1 MSKTLDT
8 KDVFGIYEQN
18 IISSFATI
26 NREVPKYYQS
36 ITDLQHQCI
45 QTCENTMKSVL
56 SVQKEI
62 VNKAGINANIP
73 DAALSTIRDTSDGIN
88 KVYSVQN
95 QIVQTAL
102 DATKQNIQTFNDN
115 AKAFADLNKNIIH
128 SWINVFTPRNN

>member
-128 SWINVFTPRNN
+128 SWMNVFTPRNN

>member
-18 IISSFATI
+18 INSSFATI
-26 NREVPKYYQS
+26 NREVPKYHQS
-36 ITDLQHQCI
+36 VTDLQQQCI

-56 SVQKEI
+56 AVQKEI
-62 VNKAGINANIP
+62 VNKVGINANIP
-73 DAALSTIRDTSDGIN
+73 DAALNTIRETNEGIN

-102 DATKQNIQTFNDN
+102 DATKQNIKAYNDN

-128 SWINVFTPRNN
+128 SWISVFTPRNN

>member
-26 NREVPKYYQS
+26 NREVPKYHQS

-62 VNKAGINANIP
+62 VNKTGINANIP
-73 DAALSTIRDTSDGIN
+73 DAALNAIRDTNDGIN

-115 AKAFADLNKNIIH
+115 AKAFAELNKNIIH

>member
-26 NREVPKYYQS
+26 NREVPKYHQS

-73 DAALSTIRDTSDGIN
+73 EVALNTIRDTNDGIN

-95 QIVQTAL
+95 QIVQ
-102 DATKQNIQTFNDN
+102 FR
-115 AKAFADLNKNIIH
+115 F
-128 SWINVFTPRNN
+128 

>member
-73 DAALSTIRDTSDGIN
+73 DAALSTIRDTKDGIN

>member
-26 NREVPKYYQS
+26 NREVPKYHQS

-73 DAALSTIRDTSDGIN
+73 EVALNAIRDTNDGIN

>member
-1 MSKTLDT
+1 
-8 KDVFGIYEQN
+8 
-18 IISSFATI
+18 
-26 NREVPKYYQS
+26 
-36 ITDLQHQCI
+36 
-45 QTCENTMKSVL
+45 MKSVL

-73 DAALSTIRDTSDGIN
+73 DAALSTIRDTNDGIN

>member
-26 NREVPKYYQS
+26 NREVPKYHQS
-36 ITDLQHQCI
+36 VTDLQQQCI

-73 DAALSTIRDTSDGIN
+73 DAALNVIRDTNDGIN

-102 DATKQNIQTFNDN
+102 DATKQNIKTFNDN
-115 AKAFADLNKNIIH
+115 AKAFADLNKNIVQ
-128 SWINVFTPRNN
+128 SWINVFTQRNN

>member
-1 MSKTLDT
+1 MSKTLET

-18 IISSFATI
+18 INSYFATI
-26 NREVPKYYQS
+26 NREVPKFHQS
-36 ITDLQHQCI
+36 TTDIQQQCI

-73 DAALSTIRDTSDGIN
+73 DAALNAIRDTNDGIN

-102 DATKQNIQTFNDN
+102 DATKQNIKTFNDN
-115 AKAFADLNKNIIH
+115 AKAFVDLNKNIIQ
-128 SWINVFTPRNN
+128 SWTSVFTPRNN

>member
-8 KDVFGIYEQN
+8 KDVFGVYEQN

>member
-36 ITDLQHQCI
+36 VTDLQHQCI

-73 DAALSTIRDTSDGIN
+73 DAALSTIRDTNDGIN